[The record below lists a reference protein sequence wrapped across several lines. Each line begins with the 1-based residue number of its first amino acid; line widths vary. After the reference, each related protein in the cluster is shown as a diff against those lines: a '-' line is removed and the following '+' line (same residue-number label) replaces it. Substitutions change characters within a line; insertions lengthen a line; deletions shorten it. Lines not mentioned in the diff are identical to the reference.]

1 MAKAHEPI
9 KLTFLREGELS
20 IDNSDTGGFTYLGIA
35 YNKNKSFTVINEI
48 LEFVGNE
55 LIKLGIIKSID
66 ELRNLGTPKGKPISI
81 SNTVLNILN
90 SLLRKNK
97 YENKLIEYY
106 KKEYWDVN
114 KCDDISSQTLAE
126 ELFDFGV
133 NAGPPT
139 AAKILQRL
147 VDVKDDGNLGEMSLY
162 AINCA
167 ICFDLFSLQLNFA
180 LEKIK
185 HYHRISKA
193 PGSENRKYIHGWLNR
208 TYEIFD
214 GFYEMDDLKRIVQK
228 TSSDGKIGPK
238 NMRGLKLYLEEDY
251 NNLLRFIKIYD
262 ANIAYKTNKNMDAL
276 ISALE

>member
-9 KLTFLREGELS
+9 KLTFLREGDLS

-48 LEFVGNE
+48 LEFVGKE
-55 LIKLGIIKSID
+55 LIKLGIIKSVD

-81 SNTVLNILN
+81 SNTVLNNLN

-106 KKEYWDVN
+106 KKQYWDVN
-114 KCDDISSQTLAE
+114 NCDDISSQTLAE

-133 NAGPPT
+133 NAGPST

-214 GFYEMDDLKRIVQK
+214 GFYEIDDLKRIVQK
-228 TSSDGKIGPK
+228 TSSDGKTGPK

-262 ANIAYKTNKNMDAL
+262 ANIAYKTNKNVNAL

>member
-81 SNTVLNILN
+81 SNTVLNALN

-106 KKEYWDVN
+106 KKQYWDVN

-133 NAGPPT
+133 NAGPST

-228 TSSDGKIGPK
+228 TSSDGKTGPK

>member
-35 YNKNKSFTVINEI
+35 YNKNKNFTVINEI
-48 LEFVGNE
+48 LEFVGKE
-55 LIKLGIIKSID
+55 LIKLGIIKSVD

-106 KKEYWDVN
+106 KKQYWDVN

-133 NAGPPT
+133 NAGPGT

-228 TSSDGKIGPK
+228 TSSDGKTGPK

-262 ANIAYKTNKNMDAL
+262 ANIAYKTNKNMNAL

>member
-90 SLLRKNK
+90 NLLRKNK

-106 KKEYWDVN
+106 KKQYWDVN

-228 TSSDGKIGPK
+228 TSSDGKTGPK

-262 ANIAYKTNKNMDAL
+262 ANIAYKTNKNANAL

>member
-1 MAKAHEPI
+1 MAKAYEPI

-81 SNTVLNILN
+81 SNTVLNALN
-90 SLLRKNK
+90 NLLRKNK

-106 KKEYWDVN
+106 KKQYWDVN

-133 NAGPPT
+133 NAGPGT

-228 TSSDGKIGPK
+228 TSSDGKTGPK

-262 ANIAYKTNKNMDAL
+262 ANIAYKTNKNMNAL

>member
-81 SNTVLNILN
+81 SNTVLNALN
-90 SLLRKNK
+90 NLLRKNK

-106 KKEYWDVN
+106 KKQYWDVN

-133 NAGPPT
+133 NAGPGT

-228 TSSDGKIGPK
+228 TSSDGKTGPK

-262 ANIAYKTNKNMDAL
+262 ANIAYKTNKNVNAL

>member
-81 SNTVLNILN
+81 SNTVLNALN

-106 KKEYWDVN
+106 KKQYWDVN

-228 TSSDGKIGPK
+228 TSSDGKTGPK

-276 ISALE
+276 MNALE

>member
-48 LEFVGNE
+48 LEFVGKE

-81 SNTVLNILN
+81 SNTVLKNLN
-90 SLLRKNK
+90 DLLRKNK

-106 KKEYWDVN
+106 KKQYWDVN

-133 NAGPPT
+133 NAGPST

-228 TSSDGKIGPK
+228 TSSDGMVGPK
-238 NMRGLKLYLEEDY
+238 NMRGLKLYLEDDY

-262 ANIAYKTNKNMDAL
+262 ANIAYKTNKNVDAL
-276 ISALE
+276 INALG

>member
-90 SLLRKNK
+90 NLLRKNK

-106 KKEYWDVN
+106 KKQYWDVN

-147 VDVKDDGNLGEMSLY
+147 VDVNDDGNLGEMSLY

-228 TSSDGKIGPK
+228 TSSDGKTGPK

-262 ANIAYKTNKNMDAL
+262 ANIAYKTNKNVNAL
-276 ISALE
+276 INALE

>member
-1 MAKAHEPI
+1 MAKAYEPI

-81 SNTVLNILN
+81 SNTVLNALN
-90 SLLRKNK
+90 NLLRKNK

-106 KKEYWDVN
+106 KKQYWDVN

-133 NAGPPT
+133 NAGPET

-228 TSSDGKIGPK
+228 TSSDGKTGPK
-238 NMRGLKLYLEEDY
+238 NMRGLKLYLEEDH

-262 ANIAYKTNKNMDAL
+262 ANIAYKTNKNVNAL

>member
-1 MAKAHEPI
+1 MAKAYEPI

-48 LEFVGNE
+48 LEFVGKE

-81 SNTVLNILN
+81 SSTVLNTLN
-90 SLLRKNK
+90 NLLRKNK

-106 KKEYWDVN
+106 KKQYWDVN

-133 NAGPPT
+133 NAGPGT

-228 TSSDGKIGPK
+228 TSSDGKTGPK

-276 ISALE
+276 INALE

>member
-90 SLLRKNK
+90 NLLRKNK

-106 KKEYWDVN
+106 KKQYWDVN

-228 TSSDGKIGPK
+228 TSSDGKTGPK

-262 ANIAYKTNKNMDAL
+262 ANIAYKTNKNVNAL

>member
-81 SNTVLNILN
+81 NNTILN
-90 SLLRKNK
+90 TLNNLLRKNK

-106 KKEYWDVN
+106 KKQYWDVN

-228 TSSDGKIGPK
+228 TSADGKTGPK

-262 ANIAYKTNKNMDAL
+262 ANIAYKTNKNMNAL
-276 ISALE
+276 INALE

>member
-35 YNKNKSFTVINEI
+35 YNKNKNFTIINEI
-48 LEFVGNE
+48 LEFVGKE
-55 LIKLGIIKSID
+55 LIKLRIIKSVD
-66 ELRNLGTPKGKPISI
+66 ELRNLGTSKGKPISI
-81 SNTVLNILN
+81 NTTILKSLND
-90 SLLRKNK
+90 SLRKKK
-97 YENKLIEYY
+97 YQNKLIEYY
-106 KKEYWDVN
+106 KKQYWDVN
-114 KCDDISSQTLAE
+114 KGDDISSQTLAE

-133 NAGPPT
+133 NAGPET

-147 VDVKDDGNLGEMSLY
+147 VDVKDDGIIGEMSLY
-162 AINCA
+162 AINCT

-185 HYHRISKA
+185 HYYRISKT
-193 PGSENRKYIHGWLNR
+193 PGSKNRKYIHGWLNR

-214 GFYEMDDLKRIVQK
+214 GFYEIDDLKRIVQK
-228 TSSDGKIGPK
+228 TSSNGTVGPK

-251 NNLLRFIKIYD
+251 NNLLKFIKIYD

-276 ISALE
+276 INALG

>member
-81 SNTVLNILN
+81 SNTVLNTLN
-90 SLLRKNK
+90 NLLRKNK

-106 KKEYWDVN
+106 KKQYWDVN

-228 TSSDGKIGPK
+228 TSSDGKTGPK

-276 ISALE
+276 MNALG

>member
-48 LEFVGNE
+48 LEFVGKE
-55 LIKLGIIKSID
+55 LIKLGIIKSVD

-90 SLLRKNK
+90 NLLRKNK

-106 KKEYWDVN
+106 KKQYWDVN

-228 TSSDGKIGPK
+228 TSSDGKTGPK

-262 ANIAYKTNKNMDAL
+262 ANIAYKTNKNVNAL

>member
-1 MAKAHEPI
+1 MAKAYEPI

-48 LEFVGNE
+48 LEFVGKE

-81 SNTVLNILN
+81 SSTVLNTLN
-90 SLLRKNK
+90 NLLRKNK

-106 KKEYWDVN
+106 KKQYWDVN

-133 NAGPPT
+133 NAGPGT

-228 TSSDGKIGPK
+228 TSSDGKTGPK

-262 ANIAYKTNKNMDAL
+262 ANVAYKTNKNVNAL
-276 ISALE
+276 INALE

>member
-1 MAKAHEPI
+1 MAKAYEPI

-48 LEFVGNE
+48 LEFVGKE
-55 LIKLGIIKSID
+55 LIKLGIIKSVD

-81 SNTVLNILN
+81 SNTVLNNLN

-106 KKEYWDVN
+106 KKQYWDVN

-133 NAGPPT
+133 NAGPGT

-147 VDVKDDGNLGEMSLY
+147 VDVKDDGDLGEMSLY

-228 TSSDGKIGPK
+228 TSSDGKTGPK

-262 ANIAYKTNKNMDAL
+262 ANIAYKTNKNVNAL

>member
-9 KLTFLREGELS
+9 KLTFLREGDLS

-48 LEFVGNE
+48 LEFVGKE
-55 LIKLGIIKSID
+55 LIKLGIIKSVD

-81 SNTVLNILN
+81 SNTVLNNLN

-106 KKEYWDVN
+106 KKQYWDVN
-114 KCDDISSQTLAE
+114 NCDDISSQTLAE

-133 NAGPPT
+133 NAGPST

-228 TSSDGKIGPK
+228 TSSDGKTGPK

-262 ANIAYKTNKNMDAL
+262 ANIAYKTNKNVNAL

>member
-48 LEFVGNE
+48 LEFVGKE

-81 SNTVLNILN
+81 NNTVLNILN
-90 SLLRKNK
+90 NLLRKNK

-106 KKEYWDVN
+106 KKQYWDVN

-133 NAGPPT
+133 NAGPGT

-228 TSSDGKIGPK
+228 TSSDGKTGPK

-262 ANIAYKTNKNMDAL
+262 ANIAYKTNKNVNAL
-276 ISALE
+276 INALE

>member
-9 KLTFLREGELS
+9 KLTFLREGDLS

-48 LEFVGNE
+48 LEFVGKE
-55 LIKLGIIKSID
+55 LIKLGIIKSVD

-81 SNTVLNILN
+81 SNTVLNNLN

-106 KKEYWDVN
+106 KKQYWDVN

-133 NAGPPT
+133 NAGPST

-228 TSSDGKIGPK
+228 TSSDGKTGPK

-262 ANIAYKTNKNMDAL
+262 ANIAYKTNKNVNAL

>member
-1 MAKAHEPI
+1 MAKAYEPI

-48 LEFVGNE
+48 LEFVGKE

-81 SNTVLNILN
+81 SSTVLNTLN
-90 SLLRKNK
+90 NLLRKNK

-106 KKEYWDVN
+106 KKQYWDVN

-133 NAGPPT
+133 NAGPGT

-228 TSSDGKIGPK
+228 TSSDGKTGPK

-262 ANIAYKTNKNMDAL
+262 ANVAYKTNKNMNAL
-276 ISALE
+276 INALE

>member
-66 ELRNLGTPKGKPISI
+66 ELRNLGTPKGKQISI
-81 SNTVLNILN
+81 SNTILN
-90 SLLRKNK
+90 TLNNLLRKNK

-106 KKEYWDVN
+106 KKQYWDVN

-133 NAGPPT
+133 NAGPFT

-214 GFYEMDDLKRIVQK
+214 GFYEIDDLKRIVQK
-228 TSSDGKIGPK
+228 TSSDGKTGPK

-251 NNLLRFIKIYD
+251 NNLLRFIKIYE
-262 ANIAYKTNKNMDAL
+262 ANIAYKTNKNVNAL
-276 ISALE
+276 INALE

>member
-1 MAKAHEPI
+1 MAKAYEPI

-48 LEFVGNE
+48 LEFVGKE
-55 LIKLGIIKSID
+55 LIKLGIIKSVD

-81 SNTVLNILN
+81 NNTVLNTLN
-90 SLLRKNK
+90 NLLRKNK

-106 KKEYWDVN
+106 KKQYWDVN

-133 NAGPPT
+133 NAGPST

-262 ANIAYKTNKNMDAL
+262 ANIAYKTNKNVNAL

>member
-9 KLTFLREGELS
+9 KLTFLREGDLS

-48 LEFVGNE
+48 LEFVGKE

-81 SNTVLNILN
+81 SSTVLNTLN
-90 SLLRKNK
+90 TLLRKNK

-106 KKEYWDVN
+106 KKQYWDVN

-228 TSSDGKIGPK
+228 TSSDGKTGPK

-262 ANIAYKTNKNMDAL
+262 ANIAYKTNKNVNAL

>member
-48 LEFVGNE
+48 LEFVGKE
-55 LIKLGIIKSID
+55 LIKLGIIKSVD

-81 SNTVLNILN
+81 NNTVLNTLN

-106 KKEYWDVN
+106 KKQYWDVN

-133 NAGPPT
+133 NAGPGT

-228 TSSDGKIGPK
+228 TSSDGKTGPK

-262 ANIAYKTNKNMDAL
+262 ANIAYKTNKNVNAL

>member
-1 MAKAHEPI
+1 MAKAYEPI

-81 SNTVLNILN
+81 SDTVLNILN
-90 SLLRKNK
+90 NLLRKNK

-106 KKEYWDVN
+106 KKQYWDVN

-133 NAGPPT
+133 NAGPET

-262 ANIAYKTNKNMDAL
+262 ANIAYKTNKNVNAL

>member
-1 MAKAHEPI
+1 MAKAYEPI

-90 SLLRKNK
+90 NLLRKNK

-106 KKEYWDVN
+106 KKQYWDVN

-133 NAGPPT
+133 NAGPET

-228 TSSDGKIGPK
+228 TSSDGKTGPK

-262 ANIAYKTNKNMDAL
+262 ANIAYKTNKNVDAL

>member
-81 SNTVLNILN
+81 SDTVLNILN
-90 SLLRKNK
+90 NLLRKNK

-106 KKEYWDVN
+106 KKQYWDVN

-133 NAGPPT
+133 NAGPET

-208 TYEIFD
+208 TYEIFN

-228 TSSDGKIGPK
+228 TSSDGKTGPK

-262 ANIAYKTNKNMDAL
+262 ANIAYKTNKNMNAL
-276 ISALE
+276 INALE

>member
-1 MAKAHEPI
+1 MAKAYEPI

-48 LEFVGNE
+48 LEFVGKE

-81 SNTVLNILN
+81 SSTVLNTLN
-90 SLLRKNK
+90 NLLRKNK

-106 KKEYWDVN
+106 KKQYWDVN

-228 TSSDGKIGPK
+228 TSSDGKTGPK

-276 ISALE
+276 INALE

>member
-48 LEFVGNE
+48 LEFVGKE
-55 LIKLGIIKSID
+55 LIKLGIIKSVD

-81 SNTVLNILN
+81 SNTVLNNLN

-106 KKEYWDVN
+106 KKQYWDVN

-133 NAGPPT
+133 NAGPGT

-228 TSSDGKIGPK
+228 TSSDGKTGPK

-262 ANIAYKTNKNMDAL
+262 ANIAYKTNKNVNAL

>member
-1 MAKAHEPI
+1 M
-9 KLTFLREGELS
+9 
-20 IDNSDTGGFTYLGIA
+20 
-35 YNKNKSFTVINEI
+35 
-48 LEFVGNE
+48 
-55 LIKLGIIKSID
+55 
-66 ELRNLGTPKGKPISI
+66 
-81 SNTVLNILN
+81 
-90 SLLRKNK
+90 
-97 YENKLIEYY
+97 
-106 KKEYWDVN
+106 
-114 KCDDISSQTLAE
+114 
-126 ELFDFGV
+126 
-133 NAGPPT
+133 
-139 AAKILQRL
+139 

-228 TSSDGKIGPK
+228 TSSDGKTGPK

-262 ANIAYKTNKNMDAL
+262 ANIAYKTNKNVNAL
-276 ISALE
+276 INALE

>member
-1 MAKAHEPI
+1 MAKAYEPI

-48 LEFVGNE
+48 LEFVGKE

-81 SNTVLNILN
+81 SSTVLNTLN
-90 SLLRKNK
+90 NLLRKNK

-106 KKEYWDVN
+106 KKQYWDVN

-133 NAGPPT
+133 NAGPGT

-147 VDVKDDGNLGEMSLY
+147 VDVNDDGNLGEMSLY

-228 TSSDGKIGPK
+228 TSSDGKTGPK

-262 ANIAYKTNKNMDAL
+262 ANVAYKTNKNVSAL
-276 ISALE
+276 INALE

>member
-106 KKEYWDVN
+106 KKQYWDVN

-133 NAGPPT
+133 NAGPST

>member
-1 MAKAHEPI
+1 MAKAYEPI

-48 LEFVGNE
+48 LEFVGKE

-81 SNTVLNILN
+81 SSTVLNTLN
-90 SLLRKNK
+90 NLLRKNK

-106 KKEYWDVN
+106 KKQYWDVN

-228 TSSDGKIGPK
+228 TSSDGKTGPK

-262 ANIAYKTNKNMDAL
+262 ANVAYKTNKNMNAL
-276 ISALE
+276 INALE

>member
-1 MAKAHEPI
+1 MAKAYEPI

-81 SNTVLNILN
+81 SDTVLNILN
-90 SLLRKNK
+90 NLLRKNK

-106 KKEYWDVN
+106 KKQYWDVN

-133 NAGPPT
+133 NAGPET

-228 TSSDGKIGPK
+228 TSSDGKTGPK

-262 ANIAYKTNKNMDAL
+262 ANIAYKTNKNVNAL